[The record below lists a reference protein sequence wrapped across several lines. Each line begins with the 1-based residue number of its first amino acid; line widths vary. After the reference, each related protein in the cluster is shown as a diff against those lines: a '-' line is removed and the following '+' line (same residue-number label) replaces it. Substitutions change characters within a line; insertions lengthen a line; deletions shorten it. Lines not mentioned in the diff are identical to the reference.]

1 MSIKYTYE
9 IINVDEAARCME
21 VVYSSNNRQ
30 TLHIGTRL
38 PYEGESVEEVI
49 RAYAP
54 VAYWEEK
61 ERRVVLPN
69 AGISGEVDTAPVAP
83 VAPVVLPETVK
94 YDGYFADKLAVDSF
108 LASKGINKES
118 EYIVTMYNVS
128 TNQPLANLFN
138 CDGQLVKA
146 LNGAVTEWYEEG
158 VTVGA
163 TKYAYVSKDL
173 TNGRVLDRYTFDQ
186 RGLVK
191 VAPEALEPTIT
202 RFGGFESVP
211 PSMKVALRDFEY
223 RHKITAWSLKADG
236 LVVEFSYL

>member
-38 PYEGESVEEVI
+38 PYEGESVEDVI

-54 VAYWEEK
+54 VAYWQDREK
-61 ERRVVLPN
+61 RVVPPSMGL
-69 AGISGEVDTAPVAP
+69 SGEIDTAPVVP
-83 VAPVVLPETVK
+83 STPPETAK
-94 YDGYFADKLAVDSF
+94 YDGYSADKLAVDSF
-108 LASKGINKES
+108 LAAKGVNKES
-118 EYIVTMYNVS
+118 VYLVTMYNVS
-128 TNQPLANLFN
+128 TNQTLANLFS
-138 CDGQLVKA
+138 CDGQLVKV

-173 TNGRVLDRYTFDQ
+173 TNGRVLDRYSFDQ

-191 VAPEALEPTIT
+191 VGPEALEPTIT

-211 PSMKVALRDFEY
+211 PAMKVLLRNFEH
-223 RHKITAWSLKADG
+223 RNKVTAWSLKADG
-236 LVVEFSYL
+236 LVVEFTY

>member
-38 PYEGESVEEVI
+38 PYEGETVEDVI

-54 VAYWEEK
+54 VAYWQDREK
-61 ERRVVLPN
+61 QVVPPN
-69 AGISGEVDTAPVAP
+69 PGLSGEVDTTPVAP
-83 VAPVVLPETVK
+83 PAPPEPAN
-94 YDGYFADKLAVDSF
+94 YDGYSADKLAVDSF

-128 TNQPLANLFN
+128 TDQLLANLFG
-138 CDGQLVKA
+138 CDEQLVKV

-163 TKYAYVSKDL
+163 NKYAYVSKDL

-191 VAPEALEPTIT
+191 VGPEALEPTIT

-211 PSMKVALRDFEY
+211 PSMKVALRNFEY
-223 RHKITAWSLKADG
+223 RNKVTAWSLKADG

>member
-9 IINVDEAARCME
+9 IINVDESSRCME

-61 ERRVVLPN
+61 ERRVVLPST
-69 AGISGEVDTAPVAP
+69 GFSGEVDTAPVTP
-83 VAPVVLPETVK
+83 PPPPEPAK
-94 YDGYFADKLAVDSF
+94 YDGYFADKLAVESF
-108 LASKGINKES
+108 LASKGVNKES
-118 EYIVTMYNVS
+118 EYVVTMYNVS
-128 TNQPLANLFN
+128 TKQLLANLFN

-146 LNGAVTEWYEEG
+146 LNGTVTEWYEEG
-158 VTVGA
+158 VKIGA

-173 TNGRVLDRYTFDQ
+173 TNGRVLDRYSFDQ

-211 PSMKVALRDFEY
+211 PAMKVLLRNFEY
-223 RHKITAWSLKADG
+223 KNKVTAWSLKSDG
-236 LVVEFSYL
+236 LVVEFSY